1 MPGMD
6 GEKPSKYTQTK
17 PDVKVL
23 FATSVNDKA
32 AFDKLITTLSG
43 ELGEEKNML
52 PDINYQVDKN
62 WFVAGNSA
70 DYVSKFLSGNG
81 TKQPFTAKLTDQSF
95 GMYVDI
101 QKIMTSTQNSIK
113 DNEAKQAMDLSLKM
127 WQDIIVTGGDF
138 NDGAFTSYAEIN
150 MVDKGTN
157 SLKLLNQYLD
167 KMAGLYKSQKG
178 NRMSIEE
185 NPSNADST
193 TVTPAK

>member
-1 MPGMD
+1 
-6 GEKPSKYTQTK
+6 
-17 PDVKVL
+17 
-23 FATSVNDKA
+23 
-32 AFDKLITTLSG
+32 
-43 ELGEEKNML
+43 
-52 PDINYQVDKN
+52 
-62 WFVAGNSA
+62 
-70 DYVSKFLSGNG
+70 
-81 TKQPFTAKLTDQSF
+81 
-95 GMYVDI
+95 
-101 QKIMTSTQNSIK
+101 MTRTQNSIK